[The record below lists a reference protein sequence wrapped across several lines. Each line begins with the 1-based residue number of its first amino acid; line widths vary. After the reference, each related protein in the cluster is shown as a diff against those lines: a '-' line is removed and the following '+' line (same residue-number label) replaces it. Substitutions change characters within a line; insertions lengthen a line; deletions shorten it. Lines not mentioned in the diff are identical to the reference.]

1 MAPVGLIADKI
12 MASQASPLAQL
23 ANPRPSLVGKMLKA
37 RLEAEKGVLAP
48 APLPEGINRD
58 LRPRLPRVA
67 GAALGIYLNHKA
79 VNSYPL
85 IFTTLALAHPN

>member
-1 MAPVGLIADKI
+1 MAPAGLIADRI
-12 MASQASPLAQL
+12 IESQATPLAQL

-37 RLEAEKGVLAP
+37 RLQAEKGESSP
-48 APLPEGINRD
+48 APLPRGISRD

-79 VNSYPL
+79 VDSYPL